1 MVFLRNINLRQRF
14 IGLVVTFCLVIV
26 VVGGIGLH
34 GMGVSH
40 DGLRELYAQ
49 LSATGTPPPAAKE
62 RYDQLQSEYTRI
74 RNIEIAGL
82 AAAIG
87 VITLFAVLLLR
98 GIMRAVD
105 SVRATLASMAKGDMT
120 ARVAYRGGELR
131 RLIESLNQTTDKL
144 QTVLIDV
151 NGASTHLATA
161 AEELS
166 AVTVEADGNVK
177 KLQSETD
184 QVATAMNEMSTTAQG
199 IARNAAH
206 AAEAARDADKQA
218 ADGAQVVSQTTDVVQ
233 ALVLEMEKSTVVVNN
248 LDKEST
254 NIGVVLDVIKGIAT
268 QINLLALNASIE
280 AARAGEHGRGFAVV
294 ADEVRTLASRTQQST
309 LEIQQMIER
318 LQSGARNAVHAL
330 AESCS
335 HVSVGVAHAQRAREA
350 LQAITVAVARIND
363 MNTQIA
369 CAAEEQSA
377 VAGEINRNV
386 HAISEIGTQTSAG
399 TNQTAAASEELA
411 NLAAHL
417 KASLAQ
423 FKIHG
428 SPISHPSARRQ

>member
-1 MVFLRNINLRQRF
+1 MDFLRSLNLRQRF
-14 IGLVVTFCLVIV
+14 IGLVVTFCLVIF
-26 VVGGIGLH
+26 VVGGIGLY

-49 LSATGTPPPAAKE
+49 MNASGTPPAAAKE
-62 RYDQLQSEYTRI
+62 RYDQIQSEYTRV

-82 AAAIG
+82 AAAVG
-87 VITLFAVLLLR
+87 VIALFAVLLLR

-105 SVRATLASMAKGDMT
+105 SVRATLAGMAEGDMT
-120 ARVAYRGGELR
+120 ARVVYRGGELK

-144 QTVLIDV
+144 QKVLIEV
-151 NGASTHLATA
+151 SGASTHLAAA

-177 KLQSETD
+177 KLQLETD
-184 QVATAMNEMSTTAQG
+184 QVATAMNEMSTTAHG

-218 ADGAQVVSQTTDVVQ
+218 ADGAQVVSQTSDVVQ
-233 ALVLEMEKSTVVVNN
+233 ALVLEMEKSTAVVNN
-248 LDKEST
+248 LDKESA

-309 LEIQQMIER
+309 LEIQKMIER
-318 LQSGARNAVHAL
+318 LQSGARDAVHTM
-330 AESCS
+330 AESRS
-335 HVSVGVAHAQRAREA
+335 HVSVGVAHAERARQA
-350 LQAITVAVARIND
+350 LQAITAAVARIND

-369 CAAEEQSA
+369 SAAEEQRA
-377 VAGEINRNV
+377 VAEEINRNV
-386 HAISEIGTQTSAG
+386 HTISEIGAQTSAG

-417 KASLAQ
+417 NATLGQ
-423 FKIHG
+423 FKING
-428 SPISHPSARRQ
+428 PSLAPPSSRQ